1 MNFTANTD
9 EKILQLYNTITL
21 LLLKKTQGY
30 SLYPS
35 ASTAP
40 TVRSDLHP
48 IPDIWFNHKT
58 FIRRYNKLLKE
69 YYEKTTAPKKAVVDK
84 YYTDVAEPERIG
96 DKVYPARILRDITP
110 LGVGNTAVINYEYY
124 NYVYPHNH

>member
-58 FIRRYNKLLKE
+58 FIRRYNKLLKD
-69 YYEKTTAPKKAVVDK
+69 YYEQTTAPS
-84 YYTDVAEPERIG
+84 G
-96 DKVYPARILRDITP
+96 C
-110 LGVGNTAVINYEYY
+110 
-124 NYVYPHNH
+124 